1 MSENLNKLK
10 KARSILDD
18 AILGYTEGN
27 IAEELDETYK
37 IINEVITDKEKNNGQ
52 TKKENTK
59 ETEDI

>member
-18 AILGYTEGN
+18 AIVGYTEGN

-37 IINEVITDKEKNNGQ
+37 IINEVITNKEKKNG
-52 TKKENTK
+52 
-59 ETEDI
+59 